1 MQQPLPS
8 STQESSL
15 ENRCPGCLSMKLQ
28 GTPVQPGQIDLYL
41 TINFNEQC
49 EPLVGG
55 SVKFGLTGGELKL
68 RLENGSIPYEFRELS
83 GSLKLSPH
91 QKGQDPQ
98 DNQAQNTVKSSV
110 IQSQDNISGKS
121 ETELTE
127 DKTNPPQLVAFQ
139 VTTKGSQQNPAWVFE
154 VETGEPI
161 LKGSINN
168 VKLATLKVIAL
179 PCYIEATFEVSL
191 QDVYLTQTQGLRS
204 PNISRNQLAVLER
217 GIAQLL
223 LKRKLKP
230 YLSRQ
235 QIRYD

>member
-1 MQQPLPS
+1 
-8 STQESSL
+8 
-15 ENRCPGCLSMKLQ
+15 MKLQ

-55 SVKFGLTGGELKL
+55 SVRFGLTGGELKL

-98 DNQAQNTVKSSV
+98 DNQAQNIVESSV
-110 IQSQDNISGKS
+110 IQSQDNISQKRG
-121 ETELTE
+121 TELTE
-127 DKTNPPQLVAFQ
+127 DKTNPPQLVGFQ
-139 VTTKGSQQNPAWVFE
+139 VTTKGSQQIPAWVFE

-168 VKLATLKVIAL
+168 VKLATLKAITL

-191 QDVYLTQTQGLRS
+191 QDVYLTQTQGLWS

>member
-1 MQQPLPS
+1 
-8 STQESSL
+8 
-15 ENRCPGCLSMKLQ
+15 MKLQ

-55 SVKFGLTGGELKL
+55 SVRFGLTGGELKL

-98 DNQAQNTVKSSV
+98 DNQAQNIVESSV
-110 IQSQDNISGKS
+110 IQSQDNISEKRG
-121 ETELTE
+121 TELTE

-168 VKLATLKVIAL
+168 VKLATLKAIAL

-191 QDVYLTQTQGLRS
+191 QDVYLTQTQGLWS

-235 QIRYD
+235 QIRYDK